1 MTDNV
6 KKEITQL
13 RSSGIGYGRIS
24 RQLGIPLST
33 VKSYCIRNN
42 VPSKARGQ
50 VCLQCGHAIEPRQT
64 SNRKRFCSDG
74 CRIRW
79 WNHHTH
85 LMKANAVCVHCGKKF
100 HGRSGRKYC
109 SHWCYIAERFG
120 EKGDAENVTA

>member
-13 RSSGIGYGRIS
+13 RNSGLGYGRIS

-42 VPSKARGQ
+42 VPAKARGQ
-50 VCLQCGHAIEPRQT
+50 VCLQCGHMIEHRQDG
-64 SNRKRFCSDG
+64 RKKRFCSDG

-85 LMKANAVCVHCGKKF
+85 LMKANAVCVHCGKEF
-100 HGRSGRKYC
+100 HGRSGSKYC
-109 SHWCYIAERFG
+109 SHRCYIAERFG